1 MWAIAGLVCIGLF
14 YLIKGLW
21 ALGQEVAAPKVG
33 LQPNTTRYRHIYSM
47 IVSTRT
53 GITGKK
59 IPLNVDICKEA
70 DRQARE
76 LTRLEGYY
84 TPEGRM

>member
-21 ALGQEVAAPKVG
+21 ALGQEIAAPKVG
-33 LQPNTTRYRHIYSM
+33 LQPNYARYSHIYHM

-53 GITGKK
+53 GIAGEK
-59 IPLNVDICKEA
+59 IPLGVDICKEA

-84 TPEGRM
+84 PPERRA